1 MLVDKKVHLGLES
14 GVVKLVWGGYK
25 RGKKG
30 GE

>member
-1 MLVDKKVHLGLES
+1 MLVDKKVYLVGEWF
-14 GVVKLVWGGYK
+14 VKLVWGGYK

>member
-1 MLVDKKVHLGLES
+1 MLVDKKVHLVGD

-30 GE
+30 GQ